1 MENNAYC
8 NQSIMCSVTNCK
20 HHNSTKD
27 YCSLEAIKV
36 GTHEQSRSELT
47 RQIRLFVS
55 ARTARAL
62 KQSAAASNLI

>member
-36 GTHEQSRSELT
+36 GTHEQ
-47 RQIRLFVS
+47 IRLFVS
-55 ARTARAL
+55 VRTARAL

>member
-27 YCSLEAIKV
+27 YCSLEK
-36 GTHEQSRSELT
+36 QSRSALT

-55 ARTARAL
+55 VRTARAL